1 MKDKALSAT
10 EHLMSES
17 DILKEIEV
25 RWGNKEDL
33 ITEIQKDIDILKPCN
48 QENKEFITFVD
59 TLRGLYS
66 DIQQIGMSNELSN
79 IPMLNQIIKKL
90 HSK

>member
-1 MKDKALSAT
+1 
-10 EHLMSES
+10 MSES